1 MAFPPCSNLETSPA
15 QAGRDEPAPD
25 LAAWMTCY
33 GDRLRRYFARRAP
46 TADVDDLVQDV
57 FLNLQ
62 SARPLQPIVDV
73 ERYLFTVAHHALVNL
88 RRHRTVR
95 RSALHDP
102 LDNAPEQ
109 ASDLSPERILAGRQE
124 IIRLVKAVEA
134 LPPRARDAF
143 RLRRFDDLTYAVIAE
158 RMGISR
164 DSVKELLQRAT
175 SRVTYALRMEG

>member
-1 MAFPPCSNLETSPA
+1 MA
-15 QAGRDEPAPD
+15 QAETPDSQIASIPPPD
-25 LAAWMTCY
+25 LGAWMADY

-46 TADVDDLVQDV
+46 TADIDDLVQDV

-62 SARPLQPIVDV
+62 SARLRTPIADV

-88 RRHRTVR
+88 RRYRTVR
-95 RSALHDP
+95 RSALHDR
-102 LDNAPEQ
+102 LDDSPEP
-109 ASDLSPERILAGRQE
+109 SNELSPERIVAGRQE
-124 IIRLVKAVEA
+124 FARMVKAVEA

-143 RLRRFDDLTYAVIAE
+143 RLHRFEELTYAVIAD

-175 SRVTYALRMEG
+175 SRVNYVLRLDG

>member
-1 MAFPPCSNLETSPA
+1 MALSQSPDAPTSPI
-15 QAGRDEPAPD
+15 QARRDAPPPD
-25 LAAWMTCY
+25 LAAWMSCY
-33 GDRLRRYFARRAP
+33 GERLRRYFARRAP

-62 SARPLQPIVDV
+62 SARPLQPIADV
-73 ERYLFTVAHHALVNL
+73 ERYLFTVAHHALIDL

-102 LDNAPEQ
+102 LDGAPEQ
-109 ASDLSPERILAGRQE
+109 ASELSPERILVGRQE
-124 IIRLVKAVEA
+124 IVRLMKAVEA

-175 SRVTYALRMEG
+175 SRVACALRLDG

>member
-1 MAFPPCSNLETSPA
+1 MAHAETQDSQIAAPPP
-15 QAGRDEPAPD
+15 PD
-25 LAAWMTCY
+25 LGAWMASY

-46 TADVDDLVQDV
+46 TADIDDLVQDV

-62 SARPLQPIVDV
+62 SARLCTPIADV

-95 RSALHDP
+95 RSALHDC
-102 LDNAPEQ
+102 LDDSPEP
-109 ASDLSPERILAGRQE
+109 SNDLSPERIVAARQE
-124 IIRLVKAVEA
+124 IIRVVKAIEA

-143 RLRRFDDLTYAVIAE
+143 RLHRFDDLTYAGIAD

-175 SRVTYALRMEG
+175 CRVSRAVRLEG

>member
-1 MAFPPCSNLETSPA
+1 MALSQSLEIP
-15 QAGRDEPAPD
+15 PAPTPPVEPPLD
-25 LAAWMTCY
+25 LGAWMTCY
-33 GDRLRRYFARRAP
+33 GKRLRRYFARRAP

-73 ERYLFTVAHHALVNL
+73 ERYLFTVAHHALINL
-88 RRHRTVR
+88 RRRHAVR
-95 RSALHDP
+95 RLALHDS

-109 ASDLSPERILAGRQE
+109 SSDLSPERILAARQE
-124 IIRLVKAVEA
+124 IIRVVKAVEA

-143 RLRRFDDLTYAVIAE
+143 RLRRFDNLTYAVIAE

-175 SRVTYALRMEG
+175 TRVTCALQLDG